1 MQTELKDHLTG
12 AYSRLSLDEWLHSEV
27 ERASRYDEVFSILL
41 IDLDY
46 FKSINDAFGHL
57 RGDQVL
63 VALVQRLRNA
73 IRTSDLIFRYG
84 GDEFVILLP
93 HTGKDEAAQLAER
106 LVEAARSRPFAGLPP
121 VTLTMSIGVAAF
133 PEDAQTPESLFKIAD
148 QRNYQAK
155 RAGRSRVAAEE
166 SLHTGTVLFDEP
178 DRLIERD
185 EALAV
190 FQSFLSSLAQAR
202 SGVLTVAGPEGA
214 GKSRFLA
221 TVREN
226 ARVQGFTTLSFSGNA
241 ALKERVFGVIAEAR
255 RMWTGMPLP
264 AAGFEP
270 FVNYLKQLIQTANAT
285 GLLIT
290 LDNASETDPDSLAFL
305 QNLMTSSGIENL
317 ALVYTTTHQ
326 HGETS
331 LISLSPLHMRI
342 QLGPLSEEG
351 LRVWLRYSLQWEAPA
366 AFHNWLY
373 LQTHGWPGLIWR
385 SLNYLVEQEVI
396 YPETG
401 GWFCRP
407 DFASERLSD
416 LLAVPELQPPHSL
429 PRALTRFV
437 GREDEI
443 LTLKQMLKEHALI
456 SITGLGGVGKTRL
469 AVQVA
474 FESLAAFPD
483 GVFFVPLGQQSAP
496 DFLVTAISDALKLS
510 FSGKQKPRTYLT
522 SYLSRKQ
529 ILLVLDGFEERLKNS
544 EFLEELLLAA
554 PGLRVLVTSAQKLDV
569 PDEKELLLRGLP
581 YPAAADDE
589 NLMSYGAVQLFLRA
603 ACQACSS
610 FEILD
615 YDREA
620 VVEICNLVEGIPL
633 GLELAAAWVQS
644 LSCQEI
650 AFELRR
656 SMGGVS
662 DTEPAA
668 QYHHSLNAV
677 FNSFWQ
683 MLSPSEQSV
692 LGQLSVF
699 RGGFSREAA
708 GKIAGASP
716 FFLEA
721 LVAKAHLRRLRLP
734 QERFEIQE
742 LLRRFLA
749 EKLHAMPAEEEKAGR
764 IHATSYAAFLQKRE
778 NELLGRRQVAD
789 EIRLELDN
797 LRTAWNWAVRN
808 EDIGIFSQM
817 ALGLSRFY
825 LLTGLYQEGVQVFQQ
840 AIQALAG
847 RPSDPETD
855 LILGMLLAHESNL
868 LDYLGLYGETV
879 GIASSAVEKSAA
891 RPCAQAFALLQLGRA
906 QHGLG
911 EYDVAAQSLVKAL
924 TLSRNDDEACVKAE
938 ILNELGDIALTRG
951 KSEEASECYHAALAL
966 YRQMNDLRGEG
977 SVLANLSTISQNQG
991 RSEEARSYCEQALST
1006 LHEIGD
1012 RRGECHTLSLL
1023 GNILQDMQAFQQ
1035 ARACLEEALSIYRE
1049 IGDRAGEC
1057 WGLNTLGYSLLI
1069 HRALDEARSHFEL
1082 ALQISLQ
1089 IGDQWSRSISYN
1101 NLGSVYMV
1109 MGDYGRALTA
1119 LQNALQTSRDIGD
1132 AWGEAWR
1139 LTSLGQLFNYLGE
1152 NETALAHSQ
1161 KALQLARTLVDKKNQ
1176 LLALIINGHAC
1187 TALGELEQAGEHFT
1201 AACQLA
1207 DALKLPALKADALA
1221 GLARLALMNGQVD
1234 QAANLVAAV
1243 RDIVK
1248 NNSLRGLFMPYRVH
1262 LIVYQVLQAAGDFA
1276 GAAEVLDQAHA
1287 ALQKEA
1293 AAIGDR
1299 LLRRSFLENVS
1310 DHCQIMAVWTA
1321 AHPPETVNA

>member
-57 RGDQVL
+57 RGDQIL
-63 VALVQRLRNA
+63 VTLVQRLRNA
-73 IRTSDLIFRYG
+73 IRTSDLVFRYG
-84 GDEFVILLP
+84 GDEFVILMP
-93 HTGKDEAAQLAER
+93 HTSKEEAALMAER
-106 LVEAARSRPFAGLPP
+106 LVEAARSRPFIGNPP

-133 PEDAQTPESLFKIAD
+133 PEDAQTPETLFKIAD

-155 RAGRSRVAAEE
+155 RAGRSRVAAAE
-166 SLHTGTVLFDEP
+166 SLHTGTVLFEEP

-190 FQSFLSSLAQAR
+190 FQSFLGSLSQTQN
-202 SGVLTVAGPEGA
+202 GILTVSGPEGA
-214 GKSRFLA
+214 GKSRFLS
-221 TVREN
+221 TVRET

-241 ALKERVFGVIAEAR
+241 ALKERVYGVVAEAR
-255 RMWTGMPLP
+255 RMWPDMPLP
-264 AAGFEP
+264 GAGFQP
-270 FVNYLKQLIQTANAT
+270 FVNYLKNMIQTANAA

-290 LDNASETDPDSLAFL
+290 LDNAGETDPDSLIYL
-305 QNLMTSSGIENL
+305 QNLMTSSGIEKL
-317 ALVYTTTHQ
+317 ALVYATTQ
-326 HGETS
+326 PVGETN
-331 LISLSPLHMRI
+331 LMTLSPLHMRI
-342 QLGPLSEEG
+342 QLGALSEEG
-351 LRVWLRYSLQWEAPA
+351 LRIWLRYSLQWEAPA
-366 AFHNWLY
+366 GFHNWLY

-385 SLNYLVEQEVI
+385 SLNYLVQQEVI

-416 LLAVPELQPPHSL
+416 VLTAPHIQPPHSL

-443 LTLKQMLKEHALI
+443 LSLKQMLKDHPLI
-456 SITGLGGVGKTRL
+456 NITGLGGVGKTRL

-474 FESLAAFPD
+474 FECLTAFPD
-483 GVFFVPLGQQSAP
+483 GVFMVPLGQQSAP
-496 DFLVTAISDALKLS
+496 DFLVTAIADALKLS

-554 PGLRVLVTSAQKLDV
+554 PGLRLLVTSAQKLDV
-569 PDEKELLLRGLP
+569 PDEKEMALRGLP
-581 YPAAADDE
+581 YPTSANDE
-589 NLMSYGAVQLFLRA
+589 NLLAYAAVQLFSRA
-603 ACQACSS
+603 ASQTCSN

-615 YDREA
+615 YDHEA
-620 VVEICNLVEGIPL
+620 VVEICGLVEGIPL

-644 LSCQEI
+644 HSCQEI

-656 SMGGVS
+656 GLDGIA
-662 DTEPAA
+662 DTEPAV
-668 QYHHSLNAV
+668 QYHHSLQGV

-683 MLSPSEQSV
+683 MLSPSEQRV

-721 LVAKAHLRRLRLP
+721 LAAKSHLRRLRLP

-742 LLRRFLA
+742 LLRRYLA
-749 EKLHAMPAEEEKAGR
+749 EKLHAMPFEEEKACR
-764 IHATSYAAFLQKRE
+764 IHALSYADFLQKRE
-778 NELLGRRQVAD
+778 SELLGRRQVAD

-797 LRTAWNWAVRN
+797 LRTAWNWAVQQG
-808 EDIGIFSQM
+808 DMTVLAQM
-817 ALGLSRFY
+817 TLGLSRFY
-825 LLTGLYQEGVQVFQQ
+825 SLTGLYQEGVQAFQQ
-840 AIQALAG
+840 AIQALAA
-847 RPSDPETD
+847 RPSDAETG
-855 LILGMLLAHESNL
+855 LALGMLLAHEANL
-868 LDYLGLYGETV
+868 LDYLGLYEETLTL
-879 GIASSAVEKSAA
+879 ARTAVEQCAA
-891 RPCAQAFALLQLGRA
+891 LPCAKAFALLQLGRA
-906 QHGLG
+906 LHGLG
-911 EYDVAAQSLVKAL
+911 EYDGAAQSLMTAL
-924 TLSRNDDEACVKAE
+924 ELSPKDHERCVRAE

-951 KSEEASECYHAALAL
+951 QPEQASQSYHAALTL

-991 RSEEARSYCEQALST
+991 RSEEARSFCEQALT
-1006 LHEIGD
+1006 NLHEIGD
-1012 RRGECHTLSLL
+1012 RRGECHTLTLL
-1023 GNILQDMQAFQQ
+1023 GNVLQELQDFQH
-1035 ARACLEEALSIYRE
+1035 ARACLEEALTIYRE

-1057 WGLNTLGYSLLI
+1057 WGLNTLGYSLFI

-1089 IGDQWSRSISYN
+1089 IGDQWSKSISFN
-1101 NLGSVYMV
+1101 NLGSVYLV
-1109 MGDYGRALTA
+1109 MGDYGRALTT

-1132 AWGEAWR
+1132 AWGEGWR
-1139 LTSLGQLFNYLGE
+1139 LTSLGQLFHYLDE
-1152 NETALAHSQ
+1152 NETALTYSQ
-1161 KALQLARTLVDKKNQ
+1161 KALQIARTLVDKKNQ
-1176 LLALIINGHAC
+1176 LLALSINGHAY
-1187 TALGELEQAGEHFT
+1187 TALGEFEKASENFA

-1207 DALKLPALKADALA
+1207 EALETPSLQADALA
-1221 GLARLALMNGQVD
+1221 GLARLALINGHVS
-1234 QAANLVAAV
+1234 QAAALAGQIRA
-1243 RDIVK
+1243 ILK
-1248 NNSLRGLFMPYRVH
+1248 NIPLRGLLMPYRVH
-1262 LIVYQVLQAAGDFA
+1262 LIVFQALQAAGNDA
-1276 GAAEVLDQAHA
+1276 AAAEVLDQAHA

-1310 DHCQIMAVWTA
+1310 DHCQIMAAWNA
-1321 AHPPETVNA
+1321 AYPPETLNG